1 LRKQQQRKAV
11 REVIRYRG
19 KAIGGRI
26 LKKGEELGKVGPS
39 QCLGRIDTNVT
50 E

>member
-1 LRKQQQRKAV
+1 MRKQQQRKAV

-26 LKKGEELGKVGPS
+26 FEKGRRTWKGWTLTMFGTDRH
-39 QCLGRIDTNVT
+39 QCH
-50 E
+50 